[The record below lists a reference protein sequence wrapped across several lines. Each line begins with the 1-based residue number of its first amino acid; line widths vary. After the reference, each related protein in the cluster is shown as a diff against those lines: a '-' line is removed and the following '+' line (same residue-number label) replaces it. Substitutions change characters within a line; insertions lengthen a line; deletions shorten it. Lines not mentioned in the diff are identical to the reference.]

1 MTIKNG
7 NLLVQVTVKDI
18 QNGVPSDSSCC
29 GIALAI
35 KRTLDVD
42 NVQVGLD
49 EIADLPE
56 IRVEDAPLNIPTR
69 YHEPI
74 SKFIKSF
81 DNMDDIN
88 VPSPQPFEFEI
99 GEDKQWVNNQHTLP

>member
-7 NLLVQVTVKDI
+7 NLLVNVTVKDI

-29 GIALAI
+29 SIALAI

-49 EIADLPE
+49 ENADLPN
-56 IRVEDAPLNIPTR
+56 IRVEDAPLNIPTK
-69 YHEPI
+69 YHKPI
-74 SKFIKSF
+74 SDFIKNF
-81 DNMDDIN
+81 DNMDDMDF
-88 VPSPQPFEFEI
+88 PSPQPFEFEI
-99 GEDKQWVNNQHTLP
+99 GEDKQ